1 MFFDPSPII
10 RGLNFKRWTEIDPL
24 LGMIVMKFQSNYNF
38 QLIAV
43 LGGVLR
49 GDLWQQWNLSR
60 AHRGVRRRLHRQPGG
75 APQEGPQLMGE
86 HLKSNL
92 EEHLKKDLS

>member
-1 MFFDPSPII
+1 M
-10 RGLNFKRWTEIDPL
+10 
-24 LGMIVMKFQSNYNF
+24 
-38 QLIAV
+38 
-43 LGGVLR
+43 GGILR
-49 GDLWQQWNLSR
+49 GDLGQQWNLSR

-75 APQEGPQLMGE
+75 APQEGPQLMEEHLKSNLDE